1 MFCQCNRVPKARF
14 SGPDHKETTKIAKFR
29 FFKVTISA
37 NKKGFYIK
45 LEMYL
50 LSGRTTKF

>member
-50 LSGRTTKF
+50 FSGRTTKF